1 MADEEEQL
9 LSPELAAQLGAAGG
23 AAMLTGAKK
32 KQSSKPGGGG
42 GGKHGPRRASA
53 APVEKKL
60 SKSQRRKLAKIEEDK
75 RKREARAGVV
85 ARLNAAKLV
94 SDESLSLLQGSDRM
108 GQRLSKRETLRR
120 ELKAERAGIALP
132 GSENSRLTK
141 RERPDDVAGGG
152 GGDASDDDDDASGD
166 DDDDFGRKTSW
177 PKLGPSGAAPPPK
190 ESYGPIHPLDQA
202 RLDAERIAAAEAA
215 ALAGGDDD
223 DDDAEASA
231 NDADARAKF
240 KLALAAAR
248 KLAAQIRQRDPEQ
261 AAEAAV
267 EALGPAAAAA
277 AIDPKDAAAQLAAA
291 NEAAAAAAGEIPGG
305 VRRRVARRV
314 RDPPGRHTGGA
325 RGSSDSRCGARYRGR
340 HQHESHRGHLRRD
353 RVR

>member
-1 MADEEEQL
+1 M
-9 LSPELAAQLGAAGG
+9 
-23 AAMLTGAKK
+23 
-32 KQSSKPGGGG
+32 
-42 GGKHGPRRASA
+42 
-53 APVEKKL
+53 
-60 SKSQRRKLAKIEEDK
+60 
-75 RKREARAGVV
+75 
-85 ARLNAAKLV
+85 
-94 SDESLSLLQGSDRM
+94 
-108 GQRLSKRETLRR
+108 SKRETLRR

-152 GGDASDDDDDASGD
+152 GGDASDDDDDARRRRRRLRTQD
-166 DDDDFGRKTSW
+166 QLAEAR
-177 PKLGPSGAAPPPK
+177 PSGAAPPPK

-223 DDDAEASA
+223 DDDGRSDCE
-231 NDADARAKF
+231 RRRRGEKF

-248 KLAAQIRQRDPEQ
+248 ELAAQIRQRDPEQ

-291 NEAAAAAAGEIPGG
+291 NEARRRRGGEIPGCSS
-305 VRRRVARRV
+305 ARRA
-314 RDPPGRHTGGA
+314 PCP
-325 RGSSDSRCGARYRGR
+325 
-340 HQHESHRGHLRRD
+340 
-353 RVR
+353 